1 MFQIVEMSQ
10 EEREKMYSK
19 LSKKELISMLIECN
33 KHLYSRTIIYKIEEA
48 CSMYIA
54 GTGTSGR
61 CVNCEKSRWEHN
73 DRV

>member
-10 EEREKMYSK
+10 EEKEKMYSK

-33 KHLYSRTIIYKIEEA
+33 KHLYSKAITYKIEESN
-48 CSMYIA
+48 CFYNPGM
-54 GTGTSGR
+54 GTSR
-61 CVNCEKSRWEHN
+61 KCVNCGKNEWEHN